1 MRVRTRR
8 FTTAEHT
15 TISGIAMRL
24 EPQVTHGYQA
34 LALQPGIRH
43 PRLGGQ
49 GLRQVPVTLGAQRR
63 QNRLAFARAQGI
75 VNLLDVNMRIW

>member
-1 MRVRTRR
+1 
-8 FTTAEHT
+8 
-15 TISGIAMRL
+15 MRL

-49 GLRQVPVTLGAQRR
+49 GLRQVPVALGAQRR
-63 QNRLAFARAQGI
+63 QNRLAFARTQGQEMTDFGAHPAP
-75 VNLLDVNMRIW
+75 LFPLA